1 MKLKATLLLMLALP
15 AIAMAQDWNNKKYLA
30 GAVPQQQGVVIFS
43 RTYEVPG
50 KSRAEIFSLLREY
63 TERQIL
69 NGENSLPQ
77 CRLVECDEVEG
88 LLAARVEEYLYFKRS
103 ALVSHRTRMS
113 YELVYDVRDGG
124 FTVDMRRIR
133 YRYEEQ
139 ETPNGMEQN
148 FTAEEWISDA
158 EALTKKGT
166 LLRKTRKFRVFT
178 IDRKDEIFR
187 EAARA
192 AGATVKTRLVEV
204 DD

>member
-1 MKLKATLLLMLALP
+1 MLALP
-15 AIAMAQDWNNKKYLA
+15 AIAMAQDWNDKKYLA
-30 GAVPQQQGVVIFS
+30 GAVPQQQGVVLFS

-50 KSRAEIFSLLREY
+50 KSRAEIFSLLHEY

-77 CRLVECDEVEG
+77 SRLVESDEAEG

-139 ETPNGMEQN
+139 ETPNGVEQN

-166 LLRKTRKFRVFT
+166 LLRKARKFRVFT

-192 AGATVKTRLVEV
+192 TGATMKTRLVEV